1 MFSRCVQRVR
11 TAFSCKRL
19 TSLFEGDEGRRFDEV
34 LVEEGAEFGRIVV
47 DIRQDEGAAQSVHH
61 LILLAVSTRRSSGAG
76 CRGTTLFDAIEHEVM
91 SDAHYVSVV
100 HRIRHSTF
108 HSLLV
113 ACEIKT
119 DVQTVSV
126 QCL

>member
-1 MFSRCVQRVR
+1 M
-11 TAFSCKRL
+11 
-19 TSLFEGDEGRRFDEV
+19 
-34 LVEEGAEFGRIVV
+34 EEGAEFGRIMV

-61 LILLAVSTRRSSGAG
+61 LVLLAVGARRSSGAG
-76 CRGTTLFDAIEHEVM
+76 CRGTALFDAVEHEVM

-119 DVQTVSV
+119 KIQTV
-126 QCL
+126 